1 AAELVAV
8 DGRPAQDGD
17 VAVIDL
23 VASDGTAQRDY
34 IVELGS
40 ERLVEEIENGLRGL
54 SAGEEREIAYELAD
68 GSRRQATVSL
78 TELKEP
84 VLPPLDDDLAKAAS
98 EFDTLAELRAD
109 IEVRL
114 RAQVVD

>member
-1 AAELVAV
+1 RIYEEAVDSHIGGWFWNAAARARVNPIAMPEYECELPTSDKEDWIFTATVQVQPQPELELLQKTAAELVGV

-40 ERLVEEIENGLRGL
+40 E
-54 SAGEEREIAYELAD
+54 
-68 GSRRQATVSL
+68 
-78 TELKEP
+78 
-84 VLPPLDDDLAKAAS
+84 
-98 EFDTLAELRAD
+98 
-109 IEVRL
+109 
-114 RAQVVD
+114 